1 MLIIYII
8 IQKISTIGKSPNM
21 IFKSKDELI
30 FKKVK
35 EKTTK
40 LKKNNTI
47 VENEF
52 RFLAENFKLSD
63 NSIKK

>member
-8 IQKISTIGKSPNM
+8 IQKISTTGKSPNM

-40 LKKNNTI
+40 ILKKIIQLLKMNLD
-47 VENEF
+47 F
-52 RFLAENFKLSD
+52 
-63 NSIKK
+63 

>member
-8 IQKISTIGKSPNM
+8 IQNISTTEYSPNI

-35 EKTTK
+35 EKT
-40 LKKNNTI
+40 
-47 VENEF
+47 
-52 RFLAENFKLSD
+52 
-63 NSIKK
+63 IKI